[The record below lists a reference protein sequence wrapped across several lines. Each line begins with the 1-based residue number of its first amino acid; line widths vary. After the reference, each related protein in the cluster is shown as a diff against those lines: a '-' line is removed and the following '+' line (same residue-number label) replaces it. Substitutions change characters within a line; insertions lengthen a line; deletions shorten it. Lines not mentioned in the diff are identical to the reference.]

1 MRQLIRIAVALV
13 LVAPAAFADDMAG
26 MSMHGGDAGA
36 STFGAGVSVV
46 AASFSP
52 SQPDGM
58 FYGGSYQGVMPSA
71 SWTMDRYSASASWSY
86 YRMDRNGI
94 TAYGIGDLFA
104 SAGVTLLR
112 GDSYGAGVMFGAAF
126 PTGAID
132 NGIGMGNPMV
142 MPMAFASWHA
152 GRIEL
157 DGTAGYSR
165 MLGEI
170 DDTMVHVM
178 SLVEPMNMEEISWTG
193 GGDYTITRSVHAG
206 ARLAG
211 GVPVGSVPG
220 AVRVF
225 GAGRVAWRRGGVD
238 TGAELQAGLVGHPF
252 DIRAVV
258 TTGLTF

>member
-1 MRQLIRIAVALV
+1 MRQLIRIALALV
-13 LVAPAAFADDMAG
+13 FVPAAAFADDMDG

-36 STFGAGVSVV
+36 STFGAGVSVI

-71 SWTMDRYSASASWSY
+71 SWMMDRYSASASWSY

-94 TAYGIGDLFA
+94 TAYGVGDLFT

-112 GDSYGAGVMFGAAF
+112 GSSYGAGVMMGAAF
-126 PTGAID
+126 PTGAIEA
-132 NGIGMGNPMV
+132 GIGMGKPMV
-142 MPMAFASWHA
+142 MPMMFASWHV
-152 GRIEL
+152 GKIEL
-157 DGTAGYSR
+157 NGTAGYSR
-165 MLGEI
+165 MLGEP

-178 SLVEPMNMEEISWTG
+178 SLVEPMNMEEISWTA
-193 GGDYTITRSVHAG
+193 GGDYAITPSVRAG
-206 ARLAG
+206 AKLAG
-211 GVPVGSVPG
+211 GVPVGSEPG

-225 GAGRVAWRRGGVD
+225 GAGRVAWKRRGVD
-238 TGAELQAGLVGHPF
+238 TGAELQAGLVGDPF